1 MDEYFHPQ
9 LLENITVVALSIYRS
24 IELYYRCSY
33 TANVPKWRPLWNS
46 CISTESLLTPQ
57 PALDFWLK
65 AHHIQKETQ
74 LAAR

>member
-33 TANVPKWRPLWNS
+33 TANVPK
-46 CISTESLLTPQ
+46 
-57 PALDFWLK
+57 
-65 AHHIQKETQ
+65 
-74 LAAR
+74 